1 MTRYL
6 LDTHVVVWSAIAS
19 NRFSA
24 EVRGLLSDPDEEVYV
39 SSVSVG
45 EMVIKQQ
52 IGKLTLPRSPLEV
65 VAALEMSELTLTN
78 QHSQAVAV
86 LPLHHR
92 DPFDR
97 WLIAQARVEGLTLIT
112 ADPAMRFYEVEVLDP
127 SR

>member
-1 MTRYL
+1 MPQK
-6 LDTHVVVWSAIAS
+6 
-19 NRFSA
+19 
-24 EVRGLLSDPDEEVYV
+24 G
-39 SSVSVG
+39 
-45 EMVIKQQ
+45 
-52 IGKLTLPRSPLEV
+52 V
-65 VAALEMSELTLTN
+65 VAALEMNELTLTN
-78 QHSQAVAV
+78 QHSQAVAE